1 MKIIISNKELA
12 EKIRKAVAGDNK
24 AKFELILIFENIINE
39 KAKING
45 CFSQECKDLIEDKIF
60 DYIEK
65 FGKRKKFLK

>member
-45 CFSQECKDLIEDKIF
+45 CFSQECKDFIEDKIF